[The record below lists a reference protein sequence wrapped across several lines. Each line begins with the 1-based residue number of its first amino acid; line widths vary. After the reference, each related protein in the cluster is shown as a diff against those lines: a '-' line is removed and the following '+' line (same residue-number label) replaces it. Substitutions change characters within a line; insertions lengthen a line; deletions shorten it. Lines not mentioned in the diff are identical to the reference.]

1 MLKRG
6 FLSSYAMAALMLLGT
21 SISYLFIAFIRRGTS
36 TFAPLS
42 AGVSASRIVLLCLS
56 LIVIPLV
63 PAVLISMRDPSHFG
77 VSGMIRWVIV
87 GALIGAVGGIL
98 SEILPSAG
106 QSSPLILGLA
116 MFVFRIIIGL
126 AVILS
131 SYWLVFR
138 LPAVASRAFGRRQ
151 G

>member
-21 SISYLFIAFIRRGTS
+21 SISYLFITGMRRGTS

-42 AGVSASRIVLLCLS
+42 PGVSASRIVLLCLS

-63 PAVLISMRDPSHFG
+63 PAVLISRRDSSHFG
-77 VSGMIRWVIV
+77 VSGMIRWVIE

-98 SEILPSAG
+98 SEIL
-106 QSSPLILGLA
+106 
-116 MFVFRIIIGL
+116 FRR
-126 AVILS
+126 AEFPADPQTSHV
-131 SYWLVFR
+131 R
-138 LPAVASRAFGRRQ
+138 LPYHHWVGRHPLELLARIQ
-151 G
+151 TPNSCI

>member
-1 MLKRG
+1 
-6 FLSSYAMAALMLLGT
+6 MAALMLLGT
-21 SISYLFIAFIRRGTS
+21 SISYLFITGMRRGTS

-42 AGVSASRIVLLCLS
+42 PGVSASRIVLLCLS

-63 PAVLISMRDPSHFG
+63 PAVLISRRDSSHFG
-77 VSGMIRWVIV
+77 VSGMIRWVIE

-98 SEILPSAG
+98 SEILPSAE
-106 QSSPLILGLA
+106 QSSPLILRLA

-138 LPAVASRAFGRRQ
+138 LPTVASNTFGKREA
-151 G
+151 